1 VTSVYDEGAKRVVIN
16 VVNRHKDE
24 AIETDIE
31 SVAGS
36 FTGTAR
42 VSLITGPGTDNKP
55 YTFED
60 RDTYPPKTETLP
72 ARGKTL
78 HFAFP
83 PHSFAQIV
91 VGVER

>member
-1 VTSVYDEGAKRVVIN
+1 MTSVYDKDSKRVVIN

-24 AIETDIE
+24 AIETDIQ

-36 FTGTAR
+36 FTGTAQ
-42 VSLITGPGTDNKP
+42 VSLITSPGTDNKP

-60 RDTYPPKTETLP
+60 RETYPPKTETVP
-72 ARGKTL
+72 ATGKTL
-78 HFAFP
+78 HLAFP
-83 PHSFAQIV
+83 AHSFTQIV